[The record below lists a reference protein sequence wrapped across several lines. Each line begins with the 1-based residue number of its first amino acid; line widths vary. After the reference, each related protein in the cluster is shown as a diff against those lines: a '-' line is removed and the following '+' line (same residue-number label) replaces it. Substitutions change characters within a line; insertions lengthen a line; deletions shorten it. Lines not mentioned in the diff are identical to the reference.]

1 MCYPHIP
8 PRRGVAAGGDGT
20 YIGPRRRGRGNSEGK
35 GRTTMQGIGGNETI
49 FTMEGTPPKY
59 GAAPA
64 GEVGWEVRRLR
75 MNRVMLV
82 SDPGVVAAG
91 ITPRIRE
98 LIEAEGVEVEVWDRA
113 RVEPTA
119 DSLQAAADFAVEGGF
134 DGFVAVGGGTSI
146 DTAKVSDLIA
156 THGGEIMD
164 YVNAPV
170 GGGKKP
176 PSPLKPLIAVPTTAG
191 TGAEATTVA
200 ILDIPEQR
208 VKSGISHQYLR
219 CDRGVVDPLLTVT
232 MPPEVT
238 SSCGLDV
245 VCHAAE
251 SYISR
256 PYNARPKPKSPD
268 DRPPYQGAN
277 PVADIWSAKA
287 LEYGGKYLRRAVK
300 NGEDVEARGAMMLGA
315 SLAGIGFGSAG
326 VHIPHACAYP
336 IAGLKHEWQPPGY
349 PKDHPFVPHGWSVI
363 VTAPAAFRF
372 TYPSDPERHRRVAEL
387 LSGDRVEKADE
398 NTLPEILIQLMK
410 DVGAP
415 RGVRELGYGEE
426 DIEALVDGAMKQ
438 QRLLV
443 GAPREVTEDDLASI
457 IRESMENW

>member
-1 MCYPHIP
+1 MGAQ
-8 PRRGVAAGGDGT
+8 RNGGPN
-20 YIGPRRRGRGNSEGK
+20 Y
-35 GRTTMQGIGGNETI
+35 ETI
-49 FTMEGTPPKY
+49 FTMEATPLKY
-59 GAAPA
+59 GPGASEEA
-64 GEVGWEVRRLR
+64 GWELKR
-75 MNRVMLV
+75 MGVKRVMLV
-82 SDPGVVAAG
+82 SDPGVVKAN
-91 ITPRIRE
+91 ITGRIQE
-98 LIEAEGVEVEVWDRA
+98 QIEAEGIEVEVWDRS

-119 DSLQAAADFAVEGGF
+119 DSFQAAADFAVEGNF
-134 DGFVAVGGGTSI
+134 DGFVAVGGGSSI

-156 THGGEIMD
+156 THGGEIIE
-164 YVNAPV
+164 YVNPPV

-176 PSPLKPLIAVPTTAG
+176 PGPLKPLLAIPTTSG

-200 ILDIPEQR
+200 ILDIPDQK
-208 VKSGISHQYLR
+208 VKTGISHAYMR
-219 CDRGVVDPLLTVT
+219 PHRGIVDPLLTMT
-232 MPPEVT
+232 MPSEVT

-251 SYISR
+251 SYLTK
-256 PYNARPKPKSPD
+256 PYNERPKAENPD

-277 PVADIWSAKA
+277 PIADMWSAKA
-287 LEYGGKYLRRAVK
+287 LEYGGKYLRRAVE

-336 IAGLKHEWQPPGY
+336 IAGLKHVYEPPGY
-349 PKDHPFVPHGWSVI
+349 PQDHPFVPHGWSVI

-372 TYPSDPERHRRVAEL
+372 TYDAMPERHREVAEL
-387 LSGDRVEKADE
+387 LSGEKIEDHDE

-410 DVGAP
+410 DVGTP
-415 RGVRELGYGEE
+415 KGVRELGYSE
-426 DIEALVDGAMKQ
+426 DDIDDLVDGAMKQ

-443 GAPREVTEDDLASI
+443 GAPKDVTEEDLANV